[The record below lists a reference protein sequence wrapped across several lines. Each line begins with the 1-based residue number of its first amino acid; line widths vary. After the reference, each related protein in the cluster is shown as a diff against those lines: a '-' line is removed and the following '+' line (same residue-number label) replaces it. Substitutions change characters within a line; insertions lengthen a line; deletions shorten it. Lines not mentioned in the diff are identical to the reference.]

1 MRNIKL
7 NGSGK
12 TYSTSVTIKDRRMI
26 DALLSKQKP
35 VDLSVSQRK
44 IILSLWG
51 RNDISY
57 KQRDILKSI
66 YKKKMIKKST
76 PQTPQQRLILTTML
90 RVVTSESDAKI
101 IKSLMIRRYLSEA
114 QRDILNKL
122 YNQHKDLM
130 YV

>member
-1 MRNIKL
+1 
-7 NGSGK
+7 
-12 TYSTSVTIKDRRMI
+12 MI

>member
-1 MRNIKL
+1 MRNIKI

-26 DALLSKQKP
+26 DALLSKKNP
-35 VDLSVSQRK
+35 VKLSVSQRK

-57 KQRDILKSI
+57 KQRDLLNSI
-66 YKKKMIKKST
+66 YKNKMNKKAT

-90 RVVTSESDAKI
+90 RVVTNESDAKL
-101 IKSLMIRRYLSEA
+101 IKSLITRRYLSDA
-114 QRDILNKL
+114 QRDVLNKY
-122 YNQHKDLM
+122 YNKYKDLM